1 MGGRGSERKDDP
13 TSSSSSVFP
22 TSRYEQRVLRSHYA
36 ISPLE
41 SALSFDREKRG
52 VGRSGMK
59 FSESSLKVE
68 EFISEMRILVI
79 DVRFFI
85 LI

>member
-1 MGGRGSERKDDP
+1 MIARPTASKTRRCSKGNNGGRGSERKDDP

-59 FSESSLKVE
+59 FSESRG
-68 EFISEMRILVI
+68 IYI
-79 DVRFFI
+79 
-85 LI
+85 